1 MTKRN
6 TYNEDEELT
15 SRFNW
20 HDYARL
26 GHYLRPYSWRLCFV
40 LITILI
46 GNIAIILGP
55 YLMKIA
61 IDTAIPNRNLPLIWA
76 LSGTFLISLVI
87 AFLCFRYRIWAI
99 TEIGQSL
106 LIDMRTDLFTHLQ
119 ELPFAYFDSRPHGK
133 ILIRVVNYI
142 NTLSDLLANG
152 LVNLISDIIS

>member
-55 YLMKIA
+55 YLMKIFS
-61 IDTAIPNRNLPLIWA
+61 
-76 LSGTFLISLVI
+76 SG
-87 AFLCFRYRIWAI
+87 
-99 TEIGQSL
+99 
-106 LIDMRTDLFTHLQ
+106 
-119 ELPFAYFDSRPHGK
+119 RPK
-133 ILIRVVNYI
+133 TYETKLR
-142 NTLSDLLANG
+142 L
-152 LVNLISDIIS
+152 